1 MADRAG
7 DIELPALLGMRGRP
21 GRVFAGGLLVTIAL
35 YMAPP
40 FRNVPDV
47 QAILACTAVLAAG
60 AILVLV
66 PGDPLSRPAT
76 VLVVAAGPFAV
87 VLTHLN
93 IDEDALRQPWAAF
106 AFSYV
111 LGVLVLRGRI
121 GAAWLGVAAVAV
133 TIAAIDLVLDIA
145 LGSLSVPI
153 AALATVAGASVC
165 ALILRPTQRSLR
177 LLHEETAMRAA
188 AEAAIAAEHAERVRQ
203 LERLDEI
210 ARPMLERIARG
221 DELSAH
227 ERAECWLL
235 EAELR
240 DGLRAPQLVTD
251 ELNSAARGA
260 RARGVEVLL
269 LDDGGFAEVT
279 PAVRRRVVEL
289 AVRELDA
296 ADAGSVTVRV
306 LPVGRRN
313 IATVLASAPGGDRRT
328 EIATTGEVLVLA

>member
-1 MADRAG
+1 MSDRDS
-7 DIELPALLGMRGRP
+7 DIALPALLGMRGRP
-21 GRVFAGGLLVTIAL
+21 GLVFLGGLVATITL

-40 FRNVPDV
+40 FREVPNA
-47 QAILACTAVLAAG
+47 QAALALAAVLAAG
-60 AILVLV
+60 VILVLV
-66 PGDPLSRPAT
+66 PGEPFSWPAT
-76 VLVVAAGPFAV
+76 VLVLAAGPFAV

-93 IDEDALRQPWAAF
+93 IAADALRQPWAAF

-111 LGVLVLRGRI
+111 LGVLALRGRI

-133 TIAAIDLVLDIA
+133 TIAAVDLVLDVA
-145 LGSLSVPI
+145 LGSLYVSIV
-153 AALATVAGASVC
+153 ALSTVAGASVC

-177 LLHEETAMRAA
+177 LLHEDAAMRAA

-203 LERLDEI
+203 LDRLDEI
-210 ARPMLERIARG
+210 ARPLLERIARG
-221 DELSAH
+221 DELSAL
-227 ERAECWLL
+227 EREECWLL

-240 DGLRAPQLVTD
+240 DGLRAPRLVTD

-269 LDDGGFAEVT
+269 LDDGGFAGVAR
-279 PAVRRRVVEL
+279 AVRRQVVEL

-296 ADAGSVTVRV
+296 AEAGSVTIRV
-306 LPVGRRN
+306 LPAGRRN

-328 EIATTGEVLVLA
+328 EIGTTGEVRVFT

>member
-1 MADRAG
+1 MPDRAG

-21 GRVFAGGLLVTIAL
+21 GRVFAGGLVVTIAL
-35 YMAPP
+35 YMVPP
-40 FRNVPDV
+40 FRDVPNA
-47 QAILACTAVLAAG
+47 QAVLAFTAVLAAA
-60 AILVLV
+60 AILMLV
-66 PGDPLSRPAT
+66 PGDPLSWPAT
-76 VLVVAAGPFAV
+76 ALVLVAGPLAV

-93 IDEDALRQPWAAF
+93 IAEDALRQPWAAF

-111 LGVLVLRGRI
+111 LGVLVLRDRI
-121 GAAWLGVAAVAV
+121 GAAWLGVVAVAV
-133 TIAAIDLVLDIA
+133 TIAAVVLVLDIA
-145 LGSLSVPI
+145 IGSLYVLI

-165 ALILRPTQRSLR
+165 ALILRPMQRSLR

-188 AEAAIAAEHAERVRQ
+188 AEAAIAAEQAERVRQ
-203 LERLDEI
+203 LERLDEV

-221 DELSAH
+221 DELSAR
-227 ERAECWLL
+227 ERAQCWLL

-251 ELNSAARGA
+251 ELSRAARGA

-269 LDDGGFAEVT
+269 LDDGGFVEVT
-279 PAVRRRVVEL
+279 PAVRRQVVEL

-296 ADAGSVTVRV
+296 AEAGSVTVRV

-313 IATVLASAPGGDRRT
+313 IATVLANAPGGDRRT
-328 EIATTGEVLVLA
+328 EVATTGVVRVST